1 MYFLMLTFG
10 YNINNKGLFLLT
22 LSFFIKRLFDLP
34 QRDQE
39 RIKTWQEQLT
49 TLMPRN
55 FFKSDLCYEAP
66 HGKCHQVFFK

>member
-22 LSFFIKRLFDLP
+22 LLFFIKILFDLP

-39 RIKTWQEQLT
+39 KIKTWQTQLT
-49 TLMPRN
+49 TRTPRN
-55 FFKSDLCYEAP
+55 IFKSDLCYEALN
-66 HGKCHQVFFK
+66 GKCHQVCFK